1 MYDKLKGKEHSE
13 KVKQLGA
20 SVTSQ
25 QQYFA
30 RARESNESTTK
41 ASYEVATLTAKHS
54 KPFSEVEFIKS
65 CMMTIAKSICPEK
78 QQEFAKVC
86 LARNT
91 VACRI
96 EDLSSDIKRQL
107 GVRVKECDVFSL
119 ACEESTDAS
128 DTAQLLIFLGEWI
141 TT

>member
-1 MYDKLKGKEHSE
+1 MYDKLTRKKRSE

-20 SVTSQ
+20 SLTSQ

-41 ASYEVATLTAKHS
+41 ASYEVATLIAKHS
-54 KPFSEVEFIKS
+54 KPFTKGEFIKS

-78 QQEFAKVC
+78 QQEFAKFC

-91 VACRI
+91 VARRI
-96 EDLSSDIKRQL
+96 EEVSSDIKRQL
-107 GVRVKECDVFSL
+107 GVRVKEIDFFLL
-119 ACEESTDAS
+119 ACDKSTDAS
-128 DTAQLLIFLGEWI
+128 DTAQLLIFLGQWI